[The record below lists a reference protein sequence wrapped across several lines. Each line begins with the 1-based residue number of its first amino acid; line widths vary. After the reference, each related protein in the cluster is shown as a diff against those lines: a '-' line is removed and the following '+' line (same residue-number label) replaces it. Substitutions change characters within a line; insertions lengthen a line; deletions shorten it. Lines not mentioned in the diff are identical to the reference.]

1 VPIHPV
7 AIQTPAGLVTADE
20 VGAADGVL
28 GAELGATTT
37 GTLALGFVL
46 GVGLGPAT
54 AGRPRWITKNAPPSA
69 TAAATAAAA
78 NVVLD
83 MDRVLRIG
91 HQARR

>member
-1 VPIHPV
+1 V

-28 GAELGATTT
+28 GAELGATMT
-37 GTLALGFVL
+37 GRLALGFVL
-46 GVGLGPAT
+46 GVGLGPAI

-69 TAAATAAAA
+69 TIATTTAAAS
-78 NVVLD
+78 VVRD
-83 MDRVLRIG
+83 MDRVPRTG